1 MLNTGGASCIRHC
14 WCSTKHRHDRGC
26 AHWAFGYADRRMLR
40 RFEII
45 CFTNNSNPHAFL
57 FLSDQLGHILE
68 KEEEFS
74 WGRKKG
80 SVWWHDTS
88 YVFHTTYVFSLG
100 RQKCSVWW
108 HDTSY
113 RPRTLHTAFVR
124 ESRFIC
130 KCHIFVRT
138 FRWSL
143 WFSSSQPLNLP
154 SEDKKKGWCYYLRN
168 LTVCSAPY
176 KWQLSACVDREDIYR
191 FISRWQQPRTVFR
204 DKLILFL

>member
-1 MLNTGGASCIRHC
+1 
-14 WCSTKHRHDRGC
+14 
-26 AHWAFGYADRRMLR
+26 MLR
-40 RFEII
+40 KFEAI
-45 CFTNNSNPHAFL
+45 CFTINSNPHAFL

-74 WGRKKG
+74 
-80 SVWWHDTS
+80 
-88 YVFHTTYVFSLG
+88 LG

-113 RPRTLHTAFVR
+113 CTDNVLHTTYVR

-130 KCHIFVRT
+130 KCHIFKFSFVRT

-154 SEDKKKGWCYYLRN
+154 SEDKKNGWCYYLRF
-168 LTVCSAPY
+168 LTLCSAPY
-176 KWQLSACVDREDIYR
+176 KWQLSACIDWEDIYR
-191 FISRWQQPRTVFR
+191 FISRWQQPRTVSDPRILDFSDYSMYETR
-204 DKLILFL
+204 SWRAYRYRRLKLILFF

>member
-1 MLNTGGASCIRHC
+1 MFQNNCWTEVTFGNCSMKPEYSGAWSTSRLQLYAAVAQPWHDRSDEWVHAAMLNTGGASCIRHC
-14 WCSTKHRHDRGC
+14 WCSTKHRHGRGC
-26 AHWAFGYADRRMLR
+26 AQWAFGHADRRMPR

-74 WGRKKG
+74 WGRQKC

-88 YVFHTTYVFSLG
+88 YVLHTTYVFSLG

-113 RPRTLHTAFVR
+113 RPRT
-124 ESRFIC
+124 SYG
-130 KCHIFVRT
+130 VRT
-138 FRWSL
+138 WEQVYMQVSYF
-143 WFSSSQPLNLP
+143 
-154 SEDKKKGWCYYLRN
+154 
-168 LTVCSAPY
+168 
-176 KWQLSACVDREDIYR
+176 
-191 FISRWQQPRTVFR
+191 
-204 DKLILFL
+204 